1 MTRECHAG
9 ILREPGGEIPPGHPT
24 SSVLREGAAVSEK
37 YEFIDAECATL
48 PAEGDAPAV
57 VQVCEWLGV
66 STSGFYDWRS
76 RPQSEAAQR
85 RELLKIKV
93 KALFE
98 ANNEEYGYR
107 RIHAALVRGGETA
120 DDETVRK
127 IMRDLGLVPCQPKP
141 WRWSLTEQ
149 DGQAGPIPDLV
160 NRDFT
165 ADKPGRKMVGDSAPR
180 AQKGV
185 VYRDTALDVLLCRR

>member
-1 MTRECHAG
+1 M
-9 ILREPGGEIPPGHPT
+9 
-24 SSVLREGAAVSEK
+24 SEK

-57 VQVCEWLGV
+57 VQMCEWLGV

-165 ADKPGRKMVGDSAPR
+165 ADKPGRKWWAISRTSIHGKAGFISRRSSTARPGRSSGGRWTTIIRPR
-180 AQKGV
+180 
-185 VYRDTALDVLLCRR
+185 